1 MKFTRN
7 ARLLRSTFDV
17 APFAVVFF
25 LLVIFL
31 ALAALLPTPGLSL
44 RLPVTDDAPGRDL
57 PGTDKPTVAV
67 AIDADGRL
75 FFANQIVTES
85 ELKAHLVDAVKKSHE
100 SLTLIVQADQAVT
113 YGQLV
118 QLTMVARDAGM
129 RDVLLATL
137 PRVSSEPD
145 PP

>member
-1 MKFTRN
+1 MKFPRN

-44 RLPVTDDAPGRDL
+44 RLPVAGDL
-57 PGTDKPTVAV
+57 PGTDQPTVAV

-75 FFANQIVTES
+75 FFANQIVTEN
-85 ELKAHLVDAVKKSHE
+85 ELKSYLRDAAQKSHE
-100 SLTLIVQADQAVT
+100 PLTLIVQADQAVT

-118 QLTMVARDAGM
+118 QLTMLARDAGM

-137 PRVSSEPD
+137 PRVSSGSDQP
-145 PP
+145 

>member
-1 MKFTRN
+1 MKLPRN

-25 LLVIFL
+25 LLIIFVTL
-31 ALAALLPTPGLSL
+31 ATQLPPPGLSL
-44 RLPVTDDAPGRDL
+44 HLPVAADL

-75 FFANQIVTES
+75 FFANQIVTEN
-85 ELKAHLVDAVKKSHE
+85 ELKSDLRDAVQKSHE
-100 SLTLIVQADQAVT
+100 PLTLIVQADQAVT

-118 QLTMVARDAGM
+118 QLTLLARDAGM

-137 PRVSSEPD
+137 PRVSSGSDQP
-145 PP
+145 